1 MVVGQPGSPKVG
13 AIIQAR
19 MKSTRLPGKVL
30 MPLPVEATDALIT
43 WPIRSLKNSTLIAD
57 IILATSENVE
67 NSPLKDVADQQNVLF
82 FQGDENDV
90 LSRFVEAAIQH
101 ELDVIVRITGDNP
114 IIDVRLIDELLSLH
128 LAGEFEYSYSDN
140 LPVGMNVEIVNAS
153 VLSAI
158 LLNKDLTDADREHVT
173 FFIRRT
179 GLFKVLKHEFKGI
192 IDRKIRLTVDCPAD
206 YATLNLVS
214 QIARKFLLE
223 GMDLVHL
230 IERDYPWIFEV
241 NSHLT
246 QRNQYGNLHE
256 ELPAAIEVL
265 NSNELKFT
273 ANFLL
278 SKAGDI

>member
-128 LAGEFEYSYSDN
+128 LAGEFE
-140 LPVGMNVEIVNAS
+140 
-153 VLSAI
+153 
-158 LLNKDLTDADREHVT
+158 
-173 FFIRRT
+173 
-179 GLFKVLKHEFKGI
+179 
-192 IDRKIRLTVDCPAD
+192 
-206 YATLNLVS
+206 
-214 QIARKFLLE
+214 
-223 GMDLVHL
+223 
-230 IERDYPWIFEV
+230 
-241 NSHLT
+241 
-246 QRNQYGNLHE
+246 
-256 ELPAAIEVL
+256 
-265 NSNELKFT
+265 
-273 ANFLL
+273 
-278 SKAGDI
+278 